1 MWRKVNDWR
10 CKLLSAGGREVLIK
24 AVLQAMPVYMMS
36 VYHAPS
42 LENDEVPRSSHVT
55 GFGSKTLLDGVWW
68 DERGATFI
76 WKHISSG
83 LFSVRSAYDVMN
95 RNDELSKSGFG
106 EQSDKSTVV
115 CFGKRIWSAR
125 VPNKIKVFCWRLY
138 HNSLPDC
145 RNLMRRGI
153 ALDSHCKICGSPD
166 ESSLHVVKDCWW
178 AKLLYVQF
186 GLPIPLLN
194 GAASGSSKPADLVW
208 HEKDSWSIERA
219 VIIGKNILNLLE
231 HSHWS
236 VPLPNANVNESWI
249 PPAKGKIKI
258 NVDRSWEASSREAGL
273 GIVARDHL
281 GSMQWCWAREWCDSW
296 LLPVIELIRSNPDW
310 QIQFSNREVNG
321 VADWLASKARSQ
333 CWIWDSF
340 DAVPSIGAA
349 NRATAAMRTYSR
361 LVNIKKSF
369 RHMSGAVEEK
379 VAADQQKD
387 KKECGLEMET
397 RRMNVHSILKDM
409 LDCNMASDLSASTKK
424 AAASAKEAAAAAK
437 EATTATLDLLA
448 AAKNRVE
455 CSSSKEILIGG
466 ITAESRGGAC
476 RQLMKS
482 RSILNELS
490 FSSSMPLLD
499 ISVGQPLQDYA
510 NVMKVQGL
518 TNGAGFSNLSF
529 SSGKSLGCTWKNFG
543 IPSRRCEIEFV
554 DMRRGELIIKAIAT
568 LESRSS
574 VPSQKGCKGLGF
586 EVNRVQFSSEDS
598 EELDEP
604 EKLRRMRISKANK
617 GNLPWNKGRKHSAE
631 TLRRIKERTRLAMQD
646 PKVKMKLANQ
656 GHAQSEETKAKIA
669 VGVRMGWER
678 RRQRMQLQEICHF
691 EWQNLI
697 AEASRRG
704 FLGEEELQWDSYK
717 SVLNKEKT
725 PKVVGSRRAPKSAEQ
740 RRKIAEAI
748 SAKWSDPDYRN
759 RVCSAQAKF
768 YGKSGVER
776 KSSRLIRD
784 PTQIRSRSAAEK
796 TSKDVQS
803 LSSEGVFKI
812 VSAQAKL
819 KRSNAPKYK
828 DPMASSNLEII
839 KNIKAQRAAS
849 DTKKTEA
856 IARARLMIGEAEKAA
871 EALEAAASTNP
882 HSMASL
888 IETRKLIKEAIQ
900 SIQSIDSTT
909 SVNALVS
916 TQSSENSDELGSI
929 VLRQM
934 HIVNRVNG
942 ADVKINGT
950 RPRAISNHEDSHF
963 SDLTPHVSTND
974 EEEVLP
980 VISNGHAS
988 AAQQFTSSS
997 NLHLNKQVQQPVS
1010 IQTIHSRNTESTNEA
1025 LTRASEQKAPSNLIA
1040 NKRWVRGRLVEIEE

>member
-1 MWRKVNDWR
+1 M
-10 CKLLSAGGREVLIK
+10 
-24 AVLQAMPVYMMS
+24 Y
-36 VYHAPS
+36 
-42 LENDEVPRSSHVT
+42 
-55 GFGSKTLLDGVWW
+55 
-68 DERGATFI
+68 
-76 WKHISSG
+76 
-83 LFSVRSAYDVMN
+83 
-95 RNDELSKSGFG
+95 
-106 EQSDKSTVV
+106 V
-115 CFGKRIWSAR
+115 CRF
-125 VPNKIKVFCWRLY
+125 
-138 HNSLPDC
+138 
-145 RNLMRRGI
+145 
-153 ALDSHCKICGSPD
+153 
-166 ESSLHVVKDCWW
+166 
-178 AKLLYVQF
+178 
-186 GLPIPLLN
+186 
-194 GAASGSSKPADLVW
+194 
-208 HEKDSWSIERA
+208 
-219 VIIGKNILNLLE
+219 
-231 HSHWS
+231 
-236 VPLPNANVNESWI
+236 
-249 PPAKGKIKI
+249 
-258 NVDRSWEASSREAGL
+258 
-273 GIVARDHL
+273 
-281 GSMQWCWAREWCDSW
+281 
-296 LLPVIELIRSNPDW
+296 
-310 QIQFSNREVNG
+310 
-321 VADWLASKARSQ
+321 
-333 CWIWDSF
+333 
-340 DAVPSIGAA
+340 
-349 NRATAAMRTYSR
+349 T
-361 LVNIKKSF
+361 
-369 RHMSGAVEEK
+369 
-379 VAADQQKD
+379 
-387 KKECGLEMET
+387 
-397 RRMNVHSILKDM
+397 
-409 LDCNMASDLSASTKK
+409 
-424 AAASAKEAAAAAK
+424 
-437 EATTATLDLLA
+437 
-448 AAKNRVE
+448 
-455 CSSSKEILIGG
+455 
-466 ITAESRGGAC
+466 
-476 RQLMKS
+476 
-482 RSILNELS
+482 
-490 FSSSMPLLD
+490 D

-518 TNGAGFSNLSF
+518 TIGAGFSNLSF
-529 SSGKSLGCTWKNFG
+529 SSGKSLGCTWKIFG

-554 DMRRGELIIKAIAT
+554 DMRRGELHHKGNCH

-678 RRQRMQLQEICHF
+678 RRQRMRLQEICHF

-704 FLGEEELQWDSYK
+704 VSGEEELQWDSYK
-717 SVLNKEKT
+717 VLETQLGHVWVEFVEQRKKT

-768 YGKSGVER
+768 YGKSGVEK

-784 PTQIRSRSAAEK
+784 PTQIRSRSVAEK

-839 KNIKAQRAAS
+839 KNIKAQRSAS

-900 SIQSIDSTT
+900 SIQSIDATT

-916 TQSSENSDELGSI
+916 TQSSENSDELS
-929 VLRQM
+929 
-934 HIVNRVNG
+934 RVNG

>member
-1 MWRKVNDWR
+1 M
-10 CKLLSAGGREVLIK
+10 
-24 AVLQAMPVYMMS
+24 
-36 VYHAPS
+36 
-42 LENDEVPRSSHVT
+42 
-55 GFGSKTLLDGVWW
+55 GV
-68 DERGATFI
+68 A
-76 WKHISSG
+76 
-83 LFSVRSAYDVMN
+83 
-95 RNDELSKSGFG
+95 
-106 EQSDKSTVV
+106 
-115 CFGKRIWSAR
+115 
-125 VPNKIKVFCWRLY
+125 
-138 HNSLPDC
+138 
-145 RNLMRRGI
+145 
-153 ALDSHCKICGSPD
+153 
-166 ESSLHVVKDCWW
+166 
-178 AKLLYVQF
+178 
-186 GLPIPLLN
+186 
-194 GAASGSSKPADLVW
+194 
-208 HEKDSWSIERA
+208 
-219 VIIGKNILNLLE
+219 
-231 HSHWS
+231 
-236 VPLPNANVNESWI
+236 
-249 PPAKGKIKI
+249 
-258 NVDRSWEASSREAGL
+258 
-273 GIVARDHL
+273 
-281 GSMQWCWAREWCDSW
+281 EWCDSW
-296 LLPVIELIRSNPDW
+296 LLPVIELIRSNPNW

-321 VADWLASKARSQ
+321 VVDWLASKARSQ

-340 DAVPSIGAA
+340 DAVPSIGVA

-379 VAADQQKD
+379 IAAGQQND
-387 KKECGLEMET
+387 KKEWGLEMET

-409 LDCNMASDLSASTKK
+409 LDCNMTSDLSASTKE
-424 AAASAKEAAAAAK
+424 AVASAKEVDAAAK
-437 EATTATLDLLA
+437 EATAATLDLLA
-448 AAKNRVE
+448 AAKTEQSVVLPKRSLLAVYGGVSRRSMPTSQLHDQRMRMSEFGVLAKRRRSVSGYVKDGFRNLRDEFYQCVAFGAYEHSRPFLISYDCRSEYIITDSILECWECGGKNCNKWEIVE
-455 CSSSKEILIGG
+455 DFPLSKAVRETQAHFKLVLCVCVALTSSSIDEIPFDL
-466 ITAESRGGAC
+466 
-476 RQLMKS
+476 
-482 RSILNELS
+482 LNELS
-490 FSSSMPLLD
+490 FSSMPLLD

-529 SSGKSLGCTWKNFG
+529 SSGKSLGCTWKFFG

-586 EVNRVQFSSEDS
+586 EVNRVQFSCEDS

-678 RRQRMQLQEICHF
+678 RRQRMRLQEICHF

-697 AEASRRG
+697 AEASRKG
-704 FLGEEELQWDSYK
+704 FSGEEELQWDSYK
-717 SVLNKEKT
+717 VLETQLGHVWVECVEQRKKT

-916 TQSSENSDELGSI
+916 NQSSENSDELSSI
-929 VLRQM
+929 VLTQM

-1010 IQTIHSRNTESTNEA
+1010 IQTRNTESTNEA

>member
-1 MWRKVNDWR
+1 MVSETCVMGSASALPSELMSTRAHSLSPMICQYTTND
-10 CKLLSAGGREVLIK
+10 
-24 AVLQAMPVYMMS
+24 S
-36 VYHAPS
+36 VMA
-42 LENDEVPRSSHVT
+42 
-55 GFGSKTLLDGVWW
+55 
-68 DERGATFI
+68 
-76 WKHISSG
+76 
-83 LFSVRSAYDVMN
+83 
-95 RNDELSKSGFG
+95 
-106 EQSDKSTVV
+106 
-115 CFGKRIWSAR
+115 
-125 VPNKIKVFCWRLY
+125 
-138 HNSLPDC
+138 
-145 RNLMRRGI
+145 
-153 ALDSHCKICGSPD
+153 
-166 ESSLHVVKDCWW
+166 
-178 AKLLYVQF
+178 AKLNRTNQ
-186 GLPIPLLN
+186 
-194 GAASGSSKPADLVW
+194 
-208 HEKDSWSIERA
+208 IE
-219 VIIGKNILNLLE
+219 
-231 HSHWS
+231 
-236 VPLPNANVNESWI
+236 
-249 PPAKGKIKI
+249 
-258 NVDRSWEASSREAGL
+258 
-273 GIVARDHL
+273 
-281 GSMQWCWAREWCDSW
+281 
-296 LLPVIELIRSNPDW
+296 
-310 QIQFSNREVNG
+310 
-321 VADWLASKARSQ
+321 
-333 CWIWDSF
+333 
-340 DAVPSIGAA
+340 
-349 NRATAAMRTYSR
+349 Y
-361 LVNIKKSF
+361 
-369 RHMSGAVEEK
+369 
-379 VAADQQKD
+379 
-387 KKECGLEMET
+387 
-397 RRMNVHSILKDM
+397 
-409 LDCNMASDLSASTKK
+409 
-424 AAASAKEAAAAAK
+424 
-437 EATTATLDLLA
+437 
-448 AAKNRVE
+448 
-455 CSSSKEILIGG
+455 
-466 ITAESRGGAC
+466 
-476 RQLMKS
+476 
-482 RSILNELS
+482 
-490 FSSSMPLLD
+490 D

-518 TNGAGFSNLSF
+518 TNGARFSNLSF
-529 SSGKSLGCTWKNFG
+529 SSGKSLGCTWKFFG

-678 RRQRMQLQEICHF
+678 RRQRMRLQEICHF

-704 FLGEEELQWDSYK
+704 FSGEEELHWDSYK
-717 SVLNKEKT
+717 VLETQLGHVWVECVEQRKKT

-784 PTQIRSRSAAEK
+784 PTQIRSRNAAEK
-796 TSKDVQS
+796 TSKDAQS
-803 LSSEGVFKI
+803 LSSKGEFKI

-839 KNIKAQRAAS
+839 KNIKAQRSAS

-900 SIQSIDSTT
+900 SIQSIDATT

-916 TQSSENSDELGSI
+916 TQSSENSDELSSI

>member
-1 MWRKVNDWR
+1 M
-10 CKLLSAGGREVLIK
+10 
-24 AVLQAMPVYMMS
+24 
-36 VYHAPS
+36 
-42 LENDEVPRSSHVT
+42 
-55 GFGSKTLLDGVWW
+55 GV
-68 DERGATFI
+68 A
-76 WKHISSG
+76 
-83 LFSVRSAYDVMN
+83 
-95 RNDELSKSGFG
+95 
-106 EQSDKSTVV
+106 
-115 CFGKRIWSAR
+115 
-125 VPNKIKVFCWRLY
+125 
-138 HNSLPDC
+138 
-145 RNLMRRGI
+145 
-153 ALDSHCKICGSPD
+153 
-166 ESSLHVVKDCWW
+166 
-178 AKLLYVQF
+178 
-186 GLPIPLLN
+186 
-194 GAASGSSKPADLVW
+194 
-208 HEKDSWSIERA
+208 
-219 VIIGKNILNLLE
+219 
-231 HSHWS
+231 
-236 VPLPNANVNESWI
+236 
-249 PPAKGKIKI
+249 
-258 NVDRSWEASSREAGL
+258 
-273 GIVARDHL
+273 
-281 GSMQWCWAREWCDSW
+281 EWCDSW
-296 LLPVIELIRSNPDW
+296 LLPVIELIRSNPNW

-321 VADWLASKARSQ
+321 VVDWLASKARSQ

-340 DAVPSIGAA
+340 DAVPSIGVA

-379 VAADQQKD
+379 IAAGQQND
-387 KKECGLEMET
+387 KKEWGLEMVMGT
-397 RRMNVHSILKDM
+397 VGAFI
-409 LDCNMASDLSASTKK
+409 ASAASTKE
-424 AAASAKEAAAAAK
+424 AVASAKEVDAAAK
-437 EATTATLDLLA
+437 EATAATLDLLA
-448 AAKNRVE
+448 AAKTEQSVVLPKRSLLAVYGGVSRRSMPTSQLHDQRMRMSEFGVLAKRRRSVSGYVKDGFRNLRDEFYQCVAFGAYEHSRPFLISYDCRSCQYTTNDSVMAAKLNRTNQIEYVD
-455 CSSSKEILIGG
+455 EIPFDL
-466 ITAESRGGAC
+466 
-476 RQLMKS
+476 
-482 RSILNELS
+482 LNELS
-490 FSSSMPLLD
+490 FSSMPLLD

-529 SSGKSLGCTWKNFG
+529 SSGKSLGCTWKFFG

-586 EVNRVQFSSEDS
+586 EVNRVQFSCEDS

-678 RRQRMQLQEICHF
+678 RRQRMRLQEICHF

-697 AEASRRG
+697 AEASRKG
-704 FLGEEELQWDSYK
+704 FSGEEELQWDSYK
-717 SVLNKEKT
+717 VLETQLGHVWVECVEQRKKT

-916 TQSSENSDELGSI
+916 NQSSENSDELSSI
-929 VLRQM
+929 VLTQM

-1010 IQTIHSRNTESTNEA
+1010 IQTRNTESTNEA

-1040 NKRWVRGRLVEIEE
+1040 NKRWNRHSAVKSVDLKQDALHDRPTASSGSLRNSGQVDPIHPTRTNLEVESVVVCWLLLPSETSKLYPPTFHQISAINIVDVTVSVVGALSPSPSSSHTNY

>member
-1 MWRKVNDWR
+1 M
-10 CKLLSAGGREVLIK
+10 
-24 AVLQAMPVYMMS
+24 Y
-36 VYHAPS
+36 
-42 LENDEVPRSSHVT
+42 
-55 GFGSKTLLDGVWW
+55 
-68 DERGATFI
+68 
-76 WKHISSG
+76 
-83 LFSVRSAYDVMN
+83 
-95 RNDELSKSGFG
+95 
-106 EQSDKSTVV
+106 V
-115 CFGKRIWSAR
+115 CRF
-125 VPNKIKVFCWRLY
+125 
-138 HNSLPDC
+138 
-145 RNLMRRGI
+145 
-153 ALDSHCKICGSPD
+153 
-166 ESSLHVVKDCWW
+166 
-178 AKLLYVQF
+178 
-186 GLPIPLLN
+186 
-194 GAASGSSKPADLVW
+194 
-208 HEKDSWSIERA
+208 
-219 VIIGKNILNLLE
+219 
-231 HSHWS
+231 
-236 VPLPNANVNESWI
+236 
-249 PPAKGKIKI
+249 
-258 NVDRSWEASSREAGL
+258 
-273 GIVARDHL
+273 
-281 GSMQWCWAREWCDSW
+281 
-296 LLPVIELIRSNPDW
+296 
-310 QIQFSNREVNG
+310 
-321 VADWLASKARSQ
+321 
-333 CWIWDSF
+333 
-340 DAVPSIGAA
+340 
-349 NRATAAMRTYSR
+349 T
-361 LVNIKKSF
+361 
-369 RHMSGAVEEK
+369 
-379 VAADQQKD
+379 
-387 KKECGLEMET
+387 
-397 RRMNVHSILKDM
+397 
-409 LDCNMASDLSASTKK
+409 
-424 AAASAKEAAAAAK
+424 
-437 EATTATLDLLA
+437 
-448 AAKNRVE
+448 
-455 CSSSKEILIGG
+455 
-466 ITAESRGGAC
+466 
-476 RQLMKS
+476 
-482 RSILNELS
+482 
-490 FSSSMPLLD
+490 D

-678 RRQRMQLQEICHF
+678 RRQRMRLQEICHF

-704 FLGEEELQWDSYK
+704 VSGEEELQWDSYK
-717 SVLNKEKT
+717 VLETQLGHVWVEFVEQRKKT

-768 YGKSGVER
+768 YGKSGAER

-784 PTQIRSRSAAEK
+784 PTQIRSMSAAEK

-803 LSSEGVFKI
+803 LSSEGEFKI
-812 VSAQAKL
+812 VSARAKL

-916 TQSSENSDELGSI
+916 TQSSENSDELSSI
-929 VLRQM
+929 VLTQM